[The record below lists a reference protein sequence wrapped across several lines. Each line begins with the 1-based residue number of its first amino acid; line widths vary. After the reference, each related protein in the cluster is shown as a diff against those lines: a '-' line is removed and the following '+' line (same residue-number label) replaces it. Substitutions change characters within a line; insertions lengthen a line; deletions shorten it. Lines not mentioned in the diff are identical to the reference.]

1 MQDSA
6 ETQRLF
12 MLSRRV
18 ELLAVATKAG
28 FDEAFVDVHRRGDAH
43 FAEALLV
50 LNPRLCLGAAEAMQ
64 LAEVIPVG
72 IGFAPIEGG
81 PIFLGGDGV
90 KADRL
95 VLAVDQLAALNQL
108 CKGID

>member
-18 ELLAVATKAG
+18 ELLAVATEAG
-28 FDEAFVDVHRRGDAH
+28 FDEAFGDVHRRGDAH

-50 LNPRLCLGAAEAMQ
+50 LNPRLCLGAAKAMQ
-64 LAEVIPVG
+64 LVEVIPVG
-72 IGFAPIEGG
+72 IGFASIEGR
-81 PIFLGGDGV
+81 PTLGGNGV
-90 KADRL
+90 KADRP

-108 CKGID
+108 CEGI